1 MIAAQQTIG
10 LDITLGSYPKL
21 LERIVVLA
29 KDNYSSNVCIAN
41 VHMLVE
47 AHNNDAFRSDIN
59 KAEVITADGKPL
71 TWALRLLYGIKQDRV
86 AGMDLLPDLLK
97 QAMVNKLPVYFYG
110 GTESLLEKTKN
121 YMALH
126 YPDLRIAGMTSPPF
140 REITAAEEEEAVQM
154 INKSGARM
162 VFVIL
167 GCPKQEKW
175 MARMKKRIN
184 AVMIGVGGALPV
196 MLGIQKRAPKWM
208 QDAGLEWLF
217 RLFQEPRRLFKR
229 YAYTNTLFIW
239 LLCREYFRIK
249 VFRKSQTH
257 HLN

>member
-10 LDITLGSYPKL
+10 LDITLGSYPNL
-21 LERIVVLA
+21 LEKIVVLA
-29 KDNYSSNVCIAN
+29 KDKYSSNVCIAN

-97 QAMVNKLPVYFYG
+97 QAMANKLPVYFYG
-110 GTESLLEKTKN
+110 GTENLLEKTRK
-121 YMALH
+121 YMSVH
-126 YPDLRIAGMTSPPF
+126 YPDLKIAGMTSPPF
-140 REITAAEEEEAVQM
+140 REITAAEEEVA
-154 INKSGARM
+154 INEINSSGARM

-208 QDAGLEWLF
+208 QNAGLEWLF
-217 RLFQEPRRLFKR
+217 RLCQEPRRLFKR
-229 YAYTNTLFIW
+229 SAYTNTLFLW
-239 LLCREYFRIK
+239 LLCKEYFRIK
-249 VFRKSQTH
+249 VFGKTPH

>member
-10 LDITLGSYPKL
+10 LDITLGSYPNL
-21 LERIVVLA
+21 LEKIVVLA
-29 KDNYSSNVCIAN
+29 KDHYSSNVCIAN

-47 AHNNDAFRSDIN
+47 AHNNDSFRSDIN

-97 QAMVNKLPVYFYG
+97 QAVANQLSVYFYG
-110 GTESLLEKTKN
+110 GTETLLEKTRK
-121 YMALH
+121 YMSVH
-126 YPDLRIAGMTSPPF
+126 YPDLKIAGMTSPPF
-140 REITAAEEEEAVQM
+140 RDMTATEEEEAVKE
-154 INKSGARM
+154 INNSGARM

-208 QDAGLEWLF
+208 QNAGLEWLF
-217 RLFQEPRRLFKR
+217 RLCQEPRRLFKR

-239 LLCREYFRIK
+239 LLCKEYFRIK
-249 VFRKSQTH
+249 VFGKTPH